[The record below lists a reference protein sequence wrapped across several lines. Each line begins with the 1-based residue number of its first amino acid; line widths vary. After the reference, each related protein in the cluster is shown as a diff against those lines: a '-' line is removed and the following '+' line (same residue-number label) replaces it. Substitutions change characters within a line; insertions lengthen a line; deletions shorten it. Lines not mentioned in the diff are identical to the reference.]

1 MKELLCKN
9 MIDFVL
15 MDAVKTVKLVD
26 FWFSED
32 YLKIADQLKSS
43 NEATFSFFQAV
54 LTEKSDCVY
63 TDSAAMMRSSIQS
76 QYKQVLIMMIEL
88 LAANKVK
95 HATRHLVDY
104 VSRDYCPLD
113 ESLKICEKR
122 NQTEACA
129 VLYRRKG
136 KLKEAVAL
144 YIKTMV

>member
-1 MKELLCKN
+1 
-9 MIDFVL
+9 MIDFVQ

-26 FWFSED
+26 FWFGED
-32 YLKIADQLKSS
+32 YILIAEQLKSS

-63 TDSAAMMRSSIQS
+63 TDSAVVGSSTQS
-76 QYKQVLIMMIEL
+76 QYKQVLIRMIEL